1 MANMSDMIRLTK
13 MTELL
18 YFKGNINNKS
28 IDIKLADN
36 KEITE
41 LNNLVSMYLNYAE
54 RQVKLRHIYL

>member
-1 MANMSDMIRLTK
+1 MTRLPK

-36 KEITE
+36 KEITSNFTIV
-41 LNNLVSMYLNYAE
+41 LSVAL
-54 RQVKLRHIYL
+54 